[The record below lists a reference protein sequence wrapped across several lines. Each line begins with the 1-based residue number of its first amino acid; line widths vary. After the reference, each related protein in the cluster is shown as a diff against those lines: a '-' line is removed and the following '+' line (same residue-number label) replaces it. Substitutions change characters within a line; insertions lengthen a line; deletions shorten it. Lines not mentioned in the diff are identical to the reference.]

1 MNSQYRRAPR
11 RYRPHQRSGA
21 LLAIGAAL
29 AIAGAGCGSSE
40 PDTNEKVTDVAD
52 SVSRPLDRFSS
63 AIESARPSDRRSIV
77 ELRAA
82 AARTSD
88 ALTGARRDLRDL
100 EDSADG
106 GDRPK
111 VRDFESTLD
120 DYQALADEL
129 DRVPLSPTSIEAAAE
144 RARQASRDS
153 RVALPV
159 SDASALVAGL
169 RRKKPL
175 TAGGLSAP
183 VGGGGGS
190 NSSGA
195 TFSYRTYTGPA
206 FQARL
211 PTGPGWAEPS
221 QSEPNPGKLFRTN
234 VRGPNGLFVIIDFT
248 PFETAKFGSGYDS
261 KTDVG
266 QTAFGSATRYV
277 FRGGRIPEC
286 QSTTCTDY
294 IINGG
299 GTSGGS
305 GFAVLAGG
313 GGSGAA
319 GQIAQ
324 TVAESVTPIGQY
336 GE

>member
-1 MNSQYRRAPR
+1 VVTAGRYRRHR
-11 RYRPHQRSGA
+11 RVGA
-21 LLAIGAAL
+21 LLLIVGLAL
-29 AIAGAGCGSSE
+29 AGAGCGSSK
-40 PDTNEKVTDVAD
+40 PDTNAKVTDIAD
-52 SVSRPLDRFSS
+52 SISRPLDRFSS

-77 ELRAA
+77 ELKAT

-88 ALTGARRDLRDL
+88 ALTGARRDLGDL

-106 GDRPK
+106 GDRVK

-129 DRVPLSPTSIEAAAE
+129 DRAPLSPTSIEAAAE
-144 RARQASRDS
+144 RARQAGRDS
-153 RVALPV
+153 RAALPTI
-159 SDASALVAGL
+159 DATALVAGL
-169 RRKKPL
+169 RRRGKNPL

-183 VGGGGGS
+183 VGGGS
-190 NSSGA
+190 SSSGA
-195 TFSYRTYTGPA
+195 AVSYRKYTGPA

-211 PTGPGWAEPS
+211 PTGPGWGEPS
-221 QSEPNPGKLFRTN
+221 QSEPNPGQLFRTN

-248 PFETAKFGSGYDS
+248 PLETAKFGSGYDS

-313 GGSGAA
+313 GDSAAA

-324 TVAESVTPIGQY
+324 AVAESVTPVGQY
-336 GE
+336 DE